1 MKWLQQFSLVFRS
14 NVAAMA
20 ERFEDP
26 ERVLNQLIID
36 MEEELV
42 RVRAAVAG
50 VMADEIQIG
59 KQVERAR
66 ADAEQWRER
75 AEKSLKRRDEAQAK
89 QALEQKVLA
98 EERAAGLAKEHQK
111 QKDECAK
118 LHRALRD
125 LEHKIRQARHRRSLL
140 AARLARANSAQTIN
154 DVLRRTEA
162 TSAMAQF
169 HRLEERVDRAE
180 AMEQAYDRLDDR
192 PAEVQDLER
201 AFEQRDRQ
209 DQLQREFD
217 DLKRRLGE
225 EETP

>member
-1 MKWLQQFSLVFRS
+1 MKWLQTFSLIFRS
-14 NVAAMA
+14 SVTAMT
-20 ERFEDP
+20 EQFEDP

-42 RVRAAVAG
+42 RVRNSVAG

-59 KQVERAR
+59 AQVQRAR
-66 ADAEQWRER
+66 EDAAQWRDR
-75 AEKSLKRRDEAQAK
+75 AEKALKRRDEAQAK

-98 EERAAGLAKEHQK
+98 EERALGLDKEHQK
-111 QKDECAK
+111 QKDESAK

-140 AARLARANSAQTIN
+140 AARLARASSAQTIN

-169 HRLEERVDRAE
+169 NRLEERVDRAE
-180 AMEQAYDRLDDR
+180 AMEKAYDRLDDR
-192 PAEVQDLER
+192 PAEVQDLQR
-201 AFEQRDRQ
+201 AFEERERQ
-209 DQLQREFD
+209 DQLQKEFD
-217 DLKRRLGE
+217 DLKRRLDE
-225 EETP
+225 EGTP